1 MADFILLKKYFN
13 LMDILLTKWK
23 STISFTLS
31 LLDKLPGVTSEFVAS
46 GFLSN
51 RFSFDSYQT
60 SLLRRLCNARK
71 LVISFDLDIRSHVK
85 KTR

>member
-1 MADFILLKKYFN
+1 MKDFILLKKYFY
-13 LMDILLTKWK
+13 LMDILLTKLN

-46 GFLSN
+46 GLLSN
-51 RFSFDSYQT
+51 YFSFDSYQA

-71 LVISFDLDIRSHVK
+71 LVISFDLNIRSLVK